1 MFERFSERARQVV
14 VLAHD
19 EARALRHDY
28 IGTEHL
34 LLGVLREEEGI
45 AARSLEALGVDYDR
59 ARSAVVATVGRGKAM
74 RMGQIP
80 FTPRAKSALELSLR
94 EAHVLGDSS
103 IGTEHVLLGLVRVK
117 DAVASR
123 ALAELGVQ
131 PVAVYEE
138 VTRFLGVVE
147 DAGLPFEQ
155 EEVENGVPPSPAKEE
170 DGFTTVFALPPPL
183 LVQAALVLS
192 AGLALGV
199 LLGWLVWG

>member
-19 EARALRHDY
+19 EARALGHDY

-34 LLGVLREEEGI
+34 LLGLLREEEGI

-59 ARSAVVATVGRGKAM
+59 ACSAVVGTVGRGKAM
-74 RMGQIP
+74 RTGQIP
-80 FTPRAKSALELSLR
+80 LTPRATSALELSLR
-94 EAHVLGDSS
+94 EALVLGDTS

-138 VTRFLGVVE
+138 VTRFLGAVE
-147 DAGLPFEQ
+147 DASLPFEQ
-155 EEVENGVPPSPAKEE
+155 EEVENGVLPSTVEE
-170 DGFTTVFALPPPL
+170 EGGFTTVFALPRPH
-183 LVQAALVLS
+183 LVQAALVL
-192 AGLALGV
+192 AGGLALGV